1 MKEQM
6 ISRIAVV
13 ILAIVMIT
21 FGVYHFVNPQLMI
34 VFVPNFLP
42 GGIVWVYV
50 VGVAFII
57 AGLAFLLHKWV
68 KLAGYLLALLLFI
81 FILTI
86 HLPNYLHSGEKDMQ
100 QVSLINLLKDAAIA
114 AFAMYVASNAQK
126 NERQS

>member
-57 AGLAFLLHKWV
+57 AGLAFLMHKWV

>member
-1 MKEQM
+1 
-6 ISRIAVV
+6 
-13 ILAIVMIT
+13 
-21 FGVYHFVNPQLMI
+21 MI